1 MSDCIEDIIPELSA
15 FDWGV
20 PHDDDGDYAPG
31 CLGRVLHLRDV
42 FKSIRQELEAYKA
55 SADFNEV
62 VRRLRFDVWEREHR
76 IEELMRVLESKG
88 GYTGEAWSD
97 IARLKR
103 LVEGL
108 TAERDALLAQVEAI
122 AGERDRFKAKLIKIQ
137 EETT

>member
-20 PHDDDGDYAPG
+20 PHDEDRAYGPG
-31 CLGRVLHLRDV
+31 CLGRVLHLRKV
-42 FKSIRQELEAYKA
+42 FASIRQELEAYKA
-55 SADFNEV
+55 SAGFNEV

-76 IEELMRVLESKG
+76 IEELMRVLEAEG
-88 GYTGEAWSD
+88 GYTGEAWRD

-103 LVEGL
+103 LVDGL

-137 EETT
+137 EEAK